1 MLLSPRTMSI
11 ISPTMSAPSQWS
23 KLSPKQKKW
32 AIIVGVI
39 AVLAVI
45 GQIGQSLESDET
57 PEARTAGTTAPGAP
71 AAVPQPAVTARPA
84 KDALCLL
91 VPPTVPGFQL
101 IDLEHPWLARK
112 SLGADATPR
121 CSQVTYWSADGVE
134 LKLTLKKTNEE
145 LDAPGGGMKAVK
157 VGKHAAVQVVDTQV
171 GTLWRSGAWLFTA
184 WLVPKKPATE
194 RDARRL
200 APAATAAIA
209 EWADDALA
217 GLDDDAGVARIK
229 ALEDAVKSQ
238 AAADSKVA
246 HELRRVG
253 RPAWATSVAARGD
266 ELEVIVRTDWL
277 LLPKNVRTKNAKAL
291 WNNWAR
297 IHSPERLDSSHLRLV
312 DSSGERVGGSG
323 MNGSSISMN

>member
-217 GLDDDAGVARIK
+217 GLDDDAGVARIRR
-229 ALEDAVKSQ
+229 
-238 AAADSKVA
+238 SKM
-246 HELRRVG
+246 LSNPRLPRTP
-253 RPAWATSVAARGD
+253 RWRTS
-266 ELEVIVRTDWL
+266 
-277 LLPKNVRTKNAKAL
+277 
-291 WNNWAR
+291 
-297 IHSPERLDSSHLRLV
+297 
-312 DSSGERVGGSG
+312 
-323 MNGSSISMN
+323 